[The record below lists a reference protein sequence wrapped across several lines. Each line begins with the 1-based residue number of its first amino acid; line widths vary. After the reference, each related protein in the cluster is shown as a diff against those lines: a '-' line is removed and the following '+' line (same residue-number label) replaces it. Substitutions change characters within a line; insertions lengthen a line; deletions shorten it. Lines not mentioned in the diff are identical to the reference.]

1 MKNAKEMN
9 ILAHEVIDR
18 RIAEAGEKAR
28 LALANEIVP
37 LIEAKANEGQF
48 AASYHVGDGVDIQTI
63 IDTLRENG
71 YDVRQTGR
79 NLRIWWL

>member
-9 ILAHEVIDR
+9 ALAHEVIDR
-18 RIAEAGEKAR
+18 RIAEANQKAQ
-28 LALANEIVP
+28 LILTNEIAP
-37 LIEAKANEGQF
+37 LIEAKANEGLF
-48 AASYHVGDGVDIQTI
+48 AVNYHVGDGIDIQAI

-71 YDVRQTGR
+71 YDLRQTGR

>member
-9 ILAHEVIDR
+9 ILTYEVIDR

-28 LALANEIVP
+28 LALANEVAP
-37 LIEAKANEGQF
+37 LIEAKANEGLF
-48 AASYHVGDGVDIQTI
+48 AVNYHVGDGIDIQVI
-63 IDTLRENG
+63 IDALRENG
-71 YDVRQTGR
+71 YGVRQTDR

>member
-9 ILAHEVIDR
+9 ALAHEVIR
-18 RIAEAGEKAR
+18 NRIAQASEKAH
-28 LALANEIVP
+28 LALTNEIVP
-37 LIEAKANEGQF
+37 LIEAKANVGQF
-48 AASYHVGDGVDIQTI
+48 AVNYHVGDDVDIHTI

-71 YDVRQTGR
+71 YDVRPTGR